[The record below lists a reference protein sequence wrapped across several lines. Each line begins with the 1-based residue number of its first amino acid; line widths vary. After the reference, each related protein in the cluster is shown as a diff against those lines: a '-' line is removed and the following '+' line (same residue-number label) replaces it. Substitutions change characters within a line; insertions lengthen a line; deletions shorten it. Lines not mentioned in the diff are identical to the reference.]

1 MAQNR
6 SEIKPEEYNQFYKEK
21 FYDFEDPL
29 RVIHSATEGT
39 ATYNA
44 LLFIPARPAY
54 GYYTTEFQ
62 KGLQLYANGV
72 LIMDKCADLLPDYFS
87 FVRGLVD
94 SQDLQLNI
102 SREMLQHDRQ
112 LKLIASRL
120 EKKIH
125 DELQSMLKNDR
136 ETYEKFWKNFGL
148 QLKYGVYSDFGA
160 HKELLQD
167 LLLFR
172 VTGSEHPVTLAEYV
186 TAMKEDQK
194 YIYYACGTTA
204 SQIEKLPQ
212 AELLRDHGY
221 EILCLTDDVDEFVMR
236 VLIEYQGKQLRSISS
251 DDLGLPDEDAKKEE
265 IKKQSEDH
273 KALFTAMTKALGG
286 KVKSVRL
293 SARLKSHPACVTAD
307 GPISLEMEKVLN
319 SMPNGQKVSADRVL
333 ELNPDH
339 PVFAK
344 LCALQDSDA
353 DRLAVYARVLYGQA
367 LLLEGLPL
375 DDPSAFSADLCQLL

>member
-1 MAQNR
+1 M
-6 SEIKPEEYNQFYKEK
+6 
-21 FYDFEDPL
+21 
-29 RVIHSATEGT
+29 
-39 ATYNA
+39 
-44 LLFIPARPAY
+44 
-54 GYYTTEFQ
+54 
-62 KGLQLYANGV
+62 
-72 LIMDKCADLLPDYFS
+72 
-87 FVRGLVD
+87 
-94 SQDLQLNI
+94 
-102 SREMLQHDRQ
+102 
-112 LKLIASRL
+112 
-120 EKKIH
+120 
-125 DELQSMLKNDR
+125 
-136 ETYEKFWKNFGL
+136 

-353 DRLAVYARVLYGQA
+353 DRLAVYARVLYSQA